1 MPKIPTIKEI
11 YSSLSND
18 LRNRLN
24 ISDNDLKTVLDAVAS
39 TLAAQFKLTYLYLDD
54 IQNNVFVDT
63 ADSFEDGGT
72 LDRLGAI
79 YLNRQRRPALG
90 GSYQLRVEG
99 VTGTLIRAGLT
110 FQSNTDASNPSKFFI
125 LDSEY
130 EILNTPGFNDYIQVR
145 SLEAGT
151 GSLLIINDELT
162 ATEPVIG
169 LTDGTFVHSIVIQPL
184 SAETVDDYRSSIL
197 NSIQLE
203 PQGGS
208 KTDYRLWSSDAQSVR
223 LVYPYV
229 KEGEPGVVQIYVESI
244 APDSLAGN
252 GVPTQLI
259 LDSVAEVIDFDPD
272 QTLPINDRG
281 RRPIQAE
288 IEVLPILLNEVDVNV
303 IGLNINTAEVRAN
316 IHANVSK
323 YLEDIRPFVDG
334 ADLVINKNDIAYSAR
349 IQAIVTDSIS
359 SSNFFTDFFISING
373 NQQNSYIFERGNIP
387 YLSNLIVN

>member
-1 MPKIPTIKEI
+1 MPRIPTIKEI
-11 YSSLSND
+11 YSSLSID

-39 TLAAQFKLTYLYLDD
+39 ALAAQFKLTYLYLDD
-54 IQNNVFVDT
+54 VQNNIFVDT
-63 ADSFEDGGT
+63 ADSFENGGT

-90 GSYQLRVEG
+90 GTYQLQVQG
-99 VTGTLIRAGLT
+99 VTGTVLRAGLT
-110 FQSNTDASNPSKFFI
+110 LQSNTDTSNPGKLFI
-125 LDSEY
+125 LDTEY
-130 EILNTPGFNDYIQVR
+130 TILNTPGFDDYIQVR

-151 GSLLIINDELT
+151 SSLIIVNDELT

-169 LTDGTFVHSIVIQPL
+169 LDDGTIVHSIVVQPL
-184 SAETVDDYRSSIL
+184 SAETVDNYRSAIL
-197 NSIQLE
+197 NSLQLE

-229 KEGEPGVVQIYVESI
+229 KEGEPGTVQIYVE
-244 APDSLAGN
+244 AVAEDSLAGN

-259 LDSVAEVIDFDPD
+259 LDSVVEVIDFDPD
-272 QTLPINDRG
+272 ETLPINDRG

-288 IEVLPILLNEVDVNV
+288 IEVLPILLNEVDVT
-303 IGLNINTAEVRAN
+303 ITGLDINTAAIRSTIQLNIAN
-316 IHANVSK
+316 
-323 YLEDIRPFVDG
+323 YLKDIRPFVDG
-334 ADLVINKNDIAYSAR
+334 ADLIINKNDIAYVAR

-359 SSNFFTDFFISING
+359 SSNFFTDLFISING

-387 YLSNLIVN
+387 YLSNLIIN